1 LIKNLVTI
9 IIPCSDS
16 LLKLKSTIESLVFQT
31 RIRGTRVLVAD
42 FGSKDGS
49 IQYAQ
54 QVSSELR
61 NTLVVEPF
69 DFKGE
74 RDKVFSSVTT
84 PYVFYIAPGKTFD
97 DRDFIMDN
105 LNKTSKIKTP
115 IVYTEEN
122 VFGTLLRRFKRDSEK
137 RENVALV
144 GLKNTLENISFI
156 VQGDKINVDLSE
168 IKTKTV
174 KI

>member
-1 LIKNLVTI
+1 
-9 IIPCSDS
+9 

-84 PYVFYIAPGKTFD
+84 PYVFYIAPGKT
-97 DRDFIMDN
+97 
-105 LNKTSKIKTP
+105 
-115 IVYTEEN
+115 
-122 VFGTLLRRFKRDSEK
+122 
-137 RENVALV
+137 
-144 GLKNTLENISFI
+144 
-156 VQGDKINVDLSE
+156 